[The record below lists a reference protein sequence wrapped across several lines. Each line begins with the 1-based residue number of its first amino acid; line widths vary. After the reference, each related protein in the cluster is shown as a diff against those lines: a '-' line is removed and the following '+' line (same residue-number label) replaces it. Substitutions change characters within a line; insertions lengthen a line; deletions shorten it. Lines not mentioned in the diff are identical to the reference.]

1 MRRRYRSS
9 RSAGASQP
17 IEWDPILKGL
27 LVFAIYTVAL
37 LLGAWYK
44 FRRKDILV

>member
-27 LVFAIYTVAL
+27 LVFAAYTSSLLVA
-37 LLGAWYK
+37 AWFK